1 MVQQLLKIC
10 LFFVVML
17 AISCVSI
24 HQESKTRYQKK
35 NLKRFSEH
43 KRYFKPH
50 SGRKPHVRKHIS
62 IYKQGHYWHP
72 AVGKSA
78 KKRIRFNPWLKKIGE
93 GEIDY

>member
-1 MVQQLLKIC
+1 MVQQLLRIW
-10 LFFVVML
+10 LALVIIF
-17 AISCVSI
+17 AISCASL
-24 HQESKTRYQKK
+24 HQETQTKYQKK
-35 NLKRFSEH
+35 QLKRFSKH

-50 SGRKPHVRKHIS
+50 AGRKPHVRRGVS